1 MQFSKTNQS
10 EGFVYFY
17 PAFSTQ
23 ETHQILFQTKIFM
36 HLHIF
41 LFTATIHFKVIQML
55 KIPDI
60 VYELYLHVAW
70 ESCELYKFQQ
80 NGRNM
85 STAATQKHFFR
96 LCQIS
101 HL

>member
-1 MQFSKTNQS
+1 
-10 EGFVYFY
+10 
-17 PAFSTQ
+17 
-23 ETHQILFQTKIFM
+23 
-36 HLHIF
+36 
-41 LFTATIHFKVIQML
+41 ML

-60 VYELYLHVAW
+60 VHKLYLHVAW

>member
-1 MQFSKTNQS
+1 
-10 EGFVYFY
+10 
-17 PAFSTQ
+17 
-23 ETHQILFQTKIFM
+23 
-36 HLHIF
+36 
-41 LFTATIHFKVIQML
+41 ML

-60 VYELYLHVAW
+60 VYKLYLHVAW
-70 ESCELYKFQQ
+70 ESCELYTFQQ

-101 HL
+101 HLWKNVFLSMCQEVF

>member
-1 MQFSKTNQS
+1 
-10 EGFVYFY
+10 
-17 PAFSTQ
+17 
-23 ETHQILFQTKIFM
+23 
-36 HLHIF
+36 
-41 LFTATIHFKVIQML
+41 ML

-85 STAATQKHFFR
+85 SIAATQKHFFR

-101 HL
+101 HLWKNVFLSVCQEVF

>member
-1 MQFSKTNQS
+1 
-10 EGFVYFY
+10 
-17 PAFSTQ
+17 
-23 ETHQILFQTKIFM
+23 
-36 HLHIF
+36 
-41 LFTATIHFKVIQML
+41 ML

-60 VYELYLHVAW
+60 VYKLYLHVAW
-70 ESCELYKFQQ
+70 ESCELYTF
-80 NGRNM
+80 RNM

>member
-1 MQFSKTNQS
+1 
-10 EGFVYFY
+10 
-17 PAFSTQ
+17 
-23 ETHQILFQTKIFM
+23 
-36 HLHIF
+36 
-41 LFTATIHFKVIQML
+41 ML
-55 KIPDI
+55 KNPDI
-60 VYELYLHVAW
+60 VYKLYLHVAW

-85 STAATQKHFFR
+85 SIAATQKHFFR